1 MKNNKIVITIKD
13 GTVSTNYDKPMDAGD
28 ALIALATASL
38 AVMNTLV
45 SQVPEDE
52 KEACTNAMYDA
63 YNIVASNVLTQFAPH
78 LELRPNL
85 TTQAILEAENKIID
99 EHYKKAQKAKKKGKV
114 VEFPYA
120 D

>member
-1 MKNNKIVITIKD
+1 MEDNKIIITVKD
-13 GTVSTNYDKPMDAGD
+13 DTISINQKTPLEIGD
-28 ALIALATASL
+28 LLLVFGTASL
-38 AVMNTLV
+38 AVMNSLV

-63 YNIVASNVLTQFAPH
+63 YNMVASNVLAQFAPH

-85 TTQAILEAENKIID
+85 TTQAILEAENKLID

-114 VEFPYA
+114 IEFPYA